1 MRRCILLLLLAALSS
16 FHPARPAAAGDDR
29 VRLKDL
35 ARIDGVRD
43 NMLVGYGIVTG
54 LSGTGDS
61 SKSVATLQSIANALE
76 QFGVNVAVSELSPRN
91 VAGVMVVAT
100 LPAFAHPGDKL
111 EVNVSSVGD
120 ARSLA
125 GGTLLMMPLY
135 GPDKEVYALAQG
147 PLAVGGYRY
156 GLNGNIIQRNLPTSA
171 TISEGAIVERNV
183 SAQILKPGDQ
193 IDVLLADPDYTTA
206 SRVVA
211 AVNANIGGQVA
222 HAVDAG
228 RIAVTVPGGDQG
240 GLVGFVAR
248 VEDTIVEPDQR
259 ARVVVNE
266 RTGTVVAGGDVRIA
280 AVTVTHGNL
289 QVSISTDYLVSQ
301 PDGVYYRPGPGIA
314 TAVVPQ
320 TRVQAQE
327 DNINVVTLPSGT
339 SVADL
344 VGALNRIKTNTRD
357 VIAVLQSIKAA
368 GALHAELILQ

>member
-1 MRRCILLLLLAALSS
+1 MRRCIFVLLLAILS
-16 FHPARPAAAGDDR
+16 FHPTAPAAPAAGDDS

-76 QFGVNVAVSELSPRN
+76 QFGVNVTVSELSPRN

-100 LPAFAHPGDKL
+100 LPAFARPGDKL

-147 PLAVGGYRY
+147 PLAVGGYRF

-183 SAQILKPGDQ
+183 SAKILQSGQ

-206 SRVVA
+206 SRVAA
-211 AVNANIGGQVA
+211 AVNANIGAQVA

-228 RIAVTVPGGDQG
+228 RIAVTVPGADQD

-248 VEDTIVEPDQR
+248 VEDTIVKPDQR

-266 RTGTVVAGGDVRIA
+266 RTGTVVAGGDVRIS

-289 QVSISTDYLVSQ
+289 QVSIATDYLVSQ
-301 PDGVYYRPGPGIA
+301 PNGVYYGAGPQIG

-327 DNINVVTLPSGT
+327 DNINVVALPSGT